1 MRAED
6 DKMSM
11 AMSEFSQ
18 SDVLPQEE
26 IDRLRL
32 RVTELEA
39 SAAKSLEREN
49 ALREQLERFEF
60 FAEINPVWFFETDE
74 TLRFTYFSPNVTKFT
89 GLSPEW
95 HYGKTRTEI
104 GAPEAVSAEA
114 WQDHEETL
122 RRHEPYTDFF
132 FQRSGPDGVKWMCT
146 NGVPFFDSKGIFKGY
161 RGTAS
166 DVTDQ
171 VTTKSRMSV
180 LAAAMEQLSESVVLW
195 DQDDKL
201 LVCNDR
207 FRQFNV
213 ATPETTEPGT
223 PIEAHFRAGIEKG
236 VYPDSNGREEEWF
249 AERMKRYKNP
259 GPPFEVERGD
269 GQWVLIHEQRIEG
282 GVTATIATDIT
293 KLKVA
298 ARAGREKAAILEA
311 ALETIPDGLQVLD
324 RNLNLTVWNNQLFT
338 VLGLDREAVL
348 GADNPRREFF
358 RLLAERGEYGE
369 GDTDEL
375 IAEREHYF
383 KTMVPVRFVRQLA
396 TGKWVEGRG
405 IPAEGGEGYVMVYR
419 DITERRRLDRMQR
432 EFVSTVSHELRTPLT
447 SIYGSL
453 SLIKSGAAD
462 GSVEKAR
469 QLIDIAHKNCERL
482 VALVNDI
489 LDIGKI
495 NAGKMT
501 FDMGAVS
508 MPDLIKNT
516 IELNVGFAEQFN
528 VSFEI
533 KGPMPRETARGDA
546 DRLVQVLTNFLSNAA
561 KYSPSG
567 GVVEISAARRD
578 DKIRVSVCDLGPGI
592 PKEHHDKVFGRF
604 SRIDS
609 TDAREIPGTGL
620 GLYICK
626 AIIDQHD
633 GAIGFDTSADQG
645 ATFFFELPIMSAL
658 D

>member
-1 MRAED
+1 MCAEG
-6 DKMSM
+6 DKTSTV
-11 AMSEFSQ
+11 MSESSQ
-18 SDVLPQEE
+18 TDLRLQEE
-26 IDRLRL
+26 VDHLRA
-32 RVTELEA
+32 RVIELEE
-39 SAAKSLEREN
+39 SAAKSQEREN
-49 ALREQLERFEF
+49 GLREQLERFEF
-60 FAEINPVWFFETDE
+60 FAEINPVWFFETDDAQQ
-74 TLRFTYFSPNVTKFT
+74 FTYLSPNVTKLT

-95 HYGKTRTEI
+95 HYDKTRADI
-104 GAPEAVSAEA
+104 GAPESVSAEA
-114 WQDHEETL
+114 WHDHEETL

-132 FQRSGPDGVKWMCT
+132 FQRTGPDGVKWMCS
-146 NGVPFFDSKGIFKGY
+146 NGVPFFDTEGVFKGY
-161 RGTAS
+161 RGTGS

-171 VTTKSRMSV
+171 ITTKSRISV

-195 DQDDKL
+195 DQDDRL

-207 FRQFNV
+207 FRQFNA
-213 ATPETTEPGT
+213 ATPETIEPGT
-223 PIEAHFRAGIEKG
+223 PIEAYFRAGIEKG
-236 VYPDSNGREEEWF
+236 IYPESDGREEEWL
-249 AERMKRYKNP
+249 AERLGRYKNP
-259 GPPFEVERGD
+259 GPPFEVERLD

-293 KLKVA
+293 ELKVA
-298 ARAGREKAAILEA
+298 ARAGREKAAILET
-311 ALETIPDGLQVLD
+311 ALETIPDGFQVLD

-338 VLGLDREAVL
+338 VLDLDREAVL
-348 GADNPRREFF
+348 GAVNPRREFF

-375 IAEREHYF
+375 IADREQYF
-383 KTMVPVRFVRQLA
+383 KTMVPVHFVRQLA
-396 TGKWVEGRG
+396 TGKWIEGRG
-405 IPAEGGEGYVMVYR
+405 IPVEGGEGYVMVYR
-419 DITERRRLDRMQR
+419 DITERRRLDSMQR

-453 SLIKSGAAD
+453 SLIKSVATDDSA
-462 GSVEKAR
+462 EKAI
-469 QLIDIAHKNCERL
+469 QLINIAHRNCERL

-508 MPDLIKNT
+508 MPYLIKNT
-516 IELNVGFAEQFN
+516 IELNVGFAEQFD

-533 KGPMPRETARGDA
+533 KGSMPRETVRGDA
-546 DRLVQVLTNFLSNAA
+546 DRLVQVLTNLLSNAA

-567 GVVEISAARRD
+567 SVVEISAARREE
-578 DKIRVSVCDLGPGI
+578 KVRVSVRDLGPGI
-592 PKEHHDKVFGRF
+592 PKEHHDKIFGRF

-633 GAIGFDTSADQG
+633 GIIGFDTSAGQG
-645 ATFFFELPIMSAL
+645 ATFFFELPIMPAA

>member
-1 MRAED
+1 MCAEGD
-6 DKMSM
+6 ETS
-11 AMSEFSQ
+11 AVMSESSQ
-18 SDVLPQEE
+18 TDTGLQEE
-26 IDRLRL
+26 VDRLRA
-32 RVTELEA
+32 RVFELEE
-39 SAAKSLEREN
+39 SAAKSRKREQ
-49 ALREQLERFEF
+49 ALRAQLERLEF
-60 FAEINPVWFFETDE
+60 FAEINPVWFFETDDA
-74 TLRFTYFSPNVTKFT
+74 LRFTYFSPNVTKFT

-95 HYGKTRTEI
+95 HYGKTRTDI
-104 GAPEAVSAEA
+104 GVPESVSADT
-114 WQDHEETL
+114 WHDHEETL
-122 RRHEPYTDFF
+122 RRHEPFTDFV
-132 FQRSGPDGVKWMCT
+132 FQRTGPDGVKWMCS
-146 NGVPFFDSKGIFKGY
+146 NGVPFFDTEGAFQGY

-171 VTTKSRMSV
+171 ITTKSRMSV
-180 LAAAMEQLSESVVLW
+180 LAAAMEQLSETVVLW
-195 DQDDKL
+195 DQDDRL

-207 FRQFNV
+207 FRQFNAAIV
-213 ATPETTEPGT
+213 ETTQPGT

-236 VYPDSNGREEEWF
+236 IYPESKGREEEWF
-249 AERMKRYKNP
+249 TERMGRYKNP
-259 GPPFEVERGD
+259 GPPFELERQD
-269 GQWVLIHEQRIEG
+269 GRWLLIHEQRIEG

-293 KLKVA
+293 ELKVA
-298 ARAGREKAAILEA
+298 ARTGREKAAILET

-324 RNLNLTVWNNQLFT
+324 RDLNLSVWNNQLFT
-338 VLGLDREAVL
+338 VLDLDREAVL

-369 GDTDEL
+369 GDIDEL
-375 IAEREHYF
+375 IADREHYF

-396 TGKWVEGRG
+396 TGKWIEGRG
-405 IPAEGGEGYVMVYR
+405 IPVEGGEGYVMVYR

-462 GSVEKAR
+462 GSADKAS
-469 QLIDIAHKNCERL
+469 QLVDIAHKNCERL

-516 IELNVGFAEQFN
+516 IELNAGFAEQLN

-533 KGPMPRETARGDA
+533 KGSMPRELVRGDA
-546 DRLVQVLTNFLSNAA
+546 DRLVQVLTNLLSNAA

-567 GVVEISAARRD
+567 GIVEISAACRE
-578 DKIRVSVCDLGPGI
+578 DKIRVSVRDLGPGI
-592 PKEHHDKVFGRF
+592 PKEYHDKVFGRF

-633 GAIGFDTSADQG
+633 GVIGFDKSTDQG
-645 ATFFFELPIMSAL
+645 ATFFFDLPIISAA

>member
-1 MRAED
+1 
-6 DKMSM
+6 MSD
-11 AMSEFSQ
+11 SSHP
-18 SDVLPQEE
+18 DLRLQEE
-26 IDRLRL
+26 VDRLRL
-32 RVTELEA
+32 RVAELEA
-39 SAAKSLEREN
+39 SAAKSQEREN
-49 ALREQLERFEF
+49 EFRKQLERFEF
-60 FAEINPVWFFETDE
+60 FAAINPVWFFETDDE
-74 TLRFTYFSPNVTKFT
+74 LRFTYFSPNVMKFT

-95 HYGKTRTEI
+95 HYGKTRAEI
-104 GAPEAVSAEA
+104 GAPEVVSAEA

-132 FQRSGPDGVKWMCT
+132 FRRIGPDGVKWMCS
-146 NGVPFFDSKGIFKGY
+146 NGVPFFDTEGVFKGY
-161 RGTAS
+161 RGTGS

-171 VTTKSRMSV
+171 VTTKSRIAILV
-180 LAAAMEQLSESVVLW
+180 EALEQLHETVALW
-195 DQDDKL
+195 DHNDNL

-207 FRQFNV
+207 FRQFNTAV
-213 ATPETTEPGT
+213 LETTEPGT
-223 PIEAHFRAGIEKG
+223 PVEVHFRAGLEKG
-236 VYPDSNGREEEWF
+236 LFPEAIGREEEWL
-249 AERMKRYKNP
+249 AGRLHRYKNP
-259 GPPFEVERGD
+259 GPPFELMRQD
-269 GQWVLIHEQRIEG
+269 GRWVLITERRLAD
-282 GVTATIATDIT
+282 GVTATISTDIT
-293 KLKVA
+293 ALKDA
-298 ARAGREKAAILEA
+298 ARTGREKAAILET
-311 ALETIPDGLQVLD
+311 ALETIPDGFQVLD
-324 RNLNLTVWNNQLFT
+324 RNLNMSVWNNQLFT
-338 VLGLDREAVL
+338 VLDLDREAVL

-375 IAEREHYF
+375 IARREHYF
-383 KTMVPVRFVRQLA
+383 KTMEPVRFVRQLS

-405 IPAEGGEGYVMVYR
+405 IPVEGGEGYVMVYR

-453 SLIKSGAAD
+453 SLVKSGAAE
-462 GSVEKAR
+462 GSAEKAG

-489 LDIGKI
+489 LDIGTI
-495 NAGKMT
+495 NAGRMT
-501 FDMGAVS
+501 FDMEAVS

-516 IELNVGFAEQFN
+516 IELNVGFAKQFD

-533 KGPMPRETARGDA
+533 TGSMPRETILGDA
-546 DRLVQVLTNFLSNAA
+546 DRLVQVLTNLLSNAA

-567 GVVEISAARRD
+567 GVVEISATRD
-578 DKIRVSVCDLGPGI
+578 DDRIKVSVRDLGPGI
-592 PKEHHDKVFGRF
+592 PKEHHDKIFGRF

-626 AIIDQHD
+626 AIIEQHD
-633 GAIGFDTSADQG
+633 GVIGFDTSTGQG
-645 ATFFFELPIMSAL
+645 ATFFFELPIMRAA